1 MRLLFGLVL
10 AAQPALA
17 WEFMPNP
24 ICTVSHETSEVTF
37 KMTFDHAS
45 RLYALD
51 LTTPDPWPSHPVF
64 SIRFEGPRG
73 LTISTTR
80 QTYSKDRRTLTATD
94 TGFGNVLNGLEFN
107 RVATPMIGPLA
118 IDIPLDG
125 AAPEI
130 ASFRK
135 CTEIPVS

>member
-1 MRLLFGLVL
+1 M
-10 AAQPALA
+10 
-17 WEFMPNP
+17 
-24 ICTVSHETSEVTF
+24 
-37 KMTFDHAS
+37 
-45 RLYALD
+45 
-51 LTTPDPWPSHPVF
+51 
-64 SIRFEGPRG
+64 
-73 LTISTTR
+73 
-80 QTYSKDRRTLTATD
+80 TATD

-118 IDIPLDG
+118 IEIPLDG